1 MGHCCFCLLDQVL
14 RVRRRRKKCN
24 QLFRKWTLSQKS
36 KSNRRNK
43 LKHSKLKVQNRS
55 LKIVLQI
62 PSRKRKQTCQ
72 NRFKQNKKSQKGIHP
87 PALTASPTATSRR
100 QTRASQVM
108 ANANNRSQ

>member
-43 LKHSKLKVQNRS
+43 LKHSKLKVQNRR

-87 PALTASPTATSRR
+87 PALTAVDLHCDEQTSNE
-100 QTRASQVM
+100 SI
-108 ANANNRSQ
+108 SGY